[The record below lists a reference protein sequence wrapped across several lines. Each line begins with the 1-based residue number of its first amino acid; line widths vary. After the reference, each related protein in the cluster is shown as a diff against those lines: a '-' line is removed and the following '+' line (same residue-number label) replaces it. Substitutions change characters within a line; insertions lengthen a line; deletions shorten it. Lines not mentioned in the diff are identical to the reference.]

1 MRFLIAF
8 LDLLFPRLC
17 YNCRIKL
24 PYNTNVLCKDCSS
37 DLQFLDKI
45 CPVCGEILSSADCDK
60 CKNTDFHFDL
70 ARSLYNFDPLLQKL
84 IHEFKYNEMTV
95 ISKFLAQEAA
105 IYLEQYKPFDK
116 IDYLVPIPL
125 HRVKKR
131 MRGFNQA
138 ELLTR
143 NLAPLINCKHTPKLI
158 VRSRFTTTQ
167 TKLNRNERKQNVADA
182 FMVNKRYSV
191 KDKAILIMDDVFTT
205 GATTNSIS
213 KMLKENGAHKVYVLT
228 IARA

>member
-1 MRFLIAF
+1 MRFITAF

-17 YNCRIKL
+17 YSCNSKL
-24 PYNTNVLCKDCSS
+24 LYNSDVLCRECSTH
-37 DLQFLDKI
+37 LQFLEDI
-45 CPVCGEILSSADCDK
+45 CPVCGEIISSGK
-60 CKNTDFHFDL
+60 CEKCEITEFYFDL
-70 ARSLYNFDPLLQKL
+70 ARSLYHFDPLLQKL

-95 ISKFLAQEAA
+95 IAKLLAKEAA
-105 IYLEQYKPFDK
+105 VYLDRYKPFDS

-143 NLAPLINCKHTPKLI
+143 NLAPFIDCEHTPKMI
-158 VRSRFTTTQ
+158 VRNRFTTTQ
-167 TKLNRNERKQNVADA
+167 TKLNRSERRQNVDNA
-182 FMVNKRYSV
+182 FKVNKKYNV
-191 KDKAILIMDDVFTT
+191 KGKCILIMDDVFTT

-213 KMLKENGAHKVYVLT
+213 KMLKESGAEKVYVLT

>member
-1 MRFLIAF
+1 MRFISTF

-17 YNCRIKL
+17 YKCRTKL
-24 PYNTNVLCKDCSS
+24 APENDVLCNECSAH
-37 DLQFLDKI
+37 LHFLEKI
-45 CPVCGEILSSADCDK
+45 CPVCGEILSSGK
-60 CKNTDFHFDL
+60 CVKCGITDFHFDL

-84 IHEFKYNEMTV
+84 IHEFKYNEMTA
-95 ISKFLAQEAA
+95 ISKFLAKEAA
-105 IYLEQYKPFDK
+105 IYLDKYNPFSK

-143 NLAPLINCKHTPKLI
+143 HLAPLINCEHVPKLV
-158 VRSRFTTTQ
+158 VRNRFTTTQ
-167 TKLNRNERKQNVADA
+167 TKLNRSKRKQNVADA
-182 FMVNKRYSV
+182 FMVNKRYIV
-191 KDKAILIMDDVFTT
+191 KGKSILIMDDVFTT

-213 KMLKENGAHKVYVLT
+213 KMLKESGAAKVYVLT

>member
-1 MRFLIAF
+1 MRFISTF

-17 YNCRIKL
+17 YSCNSKL
-24 PYNTNVLCKDCSS
+24 PYKTNVLCNDCSTS
-37 DLQFLDKI
+37 LHFLENI
-45 CPVCGEILSSADCDK
+45 CPVCGEILSLGNCEK
-60 CKNTDFHFDL
+60 CENAEFHFDL
-70 ARSLYNFDPLLQKL
+70 ARSLYHFDPLLQKL

-95 ISKFLAQEAA
+95 ISKFLAEEAA
-105 IYLEQYKPFDK
+105 FYLKEYKPFAR

-143 NLAPLINCKHTPKLI
+143 NLAPLINCKHAAKLI
-158 VRSRFTTTQ
+158 VRNRFTTTQ
-167 TKLNRNERKQNVADA
+167 TKLNRSERKQNVADA

-191 KDKAILIMDDVFTT
+191 KGKSILIMDDVFTT

-213 KMLKENGAHKVYVLT
+213 KMLKASGAEKVYVLT